1 MKNSFFYFI
10 AVLASV
16 SFFSCKSENKEKAPL
31 EEIMEFRGTLSTSD
45 TTQMLQLCDEAMEQL
60 KNHSYEKVLSS
71 LYEYNDS
78 TKEVK
83 PLSETLMRQYRSN
96 FETFPVIEYRRVY
109 YSFLLE
115 GCNDVKYEVIFAT
128 PEQTGTDEPA
138 KTAFMFNPVKID
150 GQWYLCVKTEKDKLD
165 PFNR

>member
-1 MKNSFFYFI
+1 
-10 AVLASV
+10 
-16 SFFSCKSENKEKAPL
+16 
-31 EEIMEFRGTLSTSD
+31 MEFRSTLSNSD

-83 PLSETLMRQYRSN
+83 PLSEATMRQYRSN

-115 GCNDVKYEVIFAT
+115 GCNDVKYEVVFAT

-150 GQWYLCVKTEKDKLD
+150 GQWYLCVKTEKDKMD

>member
-1 MKNSFFYFI
+1 
-10 AVLASV
+10 
-16 SFFSCKSENKEKAPL
+16 
-31 EEIMEFRGTLSTSD
+31 MEFRSTLSTSD

>member
-1 MKNSFFYFI
+1 
-10 AVLASV
+10 
-16 SFFSCKSENKEKAPL
+16 
-31 EEIMEFRGTLSTSD
+31 MEFRSTLSSSD